1 MLACTAGALLL
12 LTGCGGDDKPTPVVI
27 EEPEEVIDRTPAPP
41 PITPV
46 ADLMSRH
53 GIDDRIRLMESDAP
67 GTDAERVAV
76 LKFFNAMTLTGNP
89 EFEQMLSDEDQ
100 REYRTMIQQQDLQDE
115 IGRITGIRLQCGAS
129 PDFKPAVVAIIET
142 YDGWHPQLWTYSVA
156 ENSMSAR
163 PVVFTSG
170 PTPLSV
176 MSKLGMSKLGARGQV
191 ARWYE
196 LLDEELTIA
205 DLPEQDVEQV
215 KIDLR
220 NEVNNVSE
228 AGTGPGPS
236 GPTTPGRSRPKRD
249 KKFDAPSLTP
259 SR

>member
-1 MLACTAGALLL
+1 
-12 LTGCGGDDKPTPVVI
+12 
-27 EEPEEVIDRTPAPP
+27 
-41 PITPV
+41 
-46 ADLMSRH
+46 
-53 GIDDRIRLMESDAP
+53 
-67 GTDAERVAV
+67 
-76 LKFFNAMTLTGNP
+76 
-89 EFEQMLSDEDQ
+89 
-100 REYRTMIQQQDLQDE
+100 
-115 IGRITGIRLQCGAS
+115 
-129 PDFKPAVVAIIET
+129 
-142 YDGWHPQLWTYSVA
+142 
-156 ENSMSAR
+156 MSAR
-163 PVVFTSG
+163 PAVFTSG

-205 DLPEQDVEQV
+205 DLPEQDAEQV

-228 AGTGPGPS
+228 ASTGTGPT